1 MGWVWWLYR
10 ATSPTS
16 NLGILLM
23 FICRPLKLNMEPDTW
38 GPQRSHPPR
47 TTRSGSTGFQV
58 KLGGWFPYVSGS
70 PTWEAS
76 NFLQRRL
83 LLELSWQSVFLH
95 PTLSATGFNWK
106 EYNAFELADTANSRR
121 EMSAAAKAQAF
132 WGILPGVFSVS
143 ERDLCFLSFQMAN
156 SGPMVPTGPH
166 RSCVVVI
173 GSNSQDPPSPFLME
187 PDWDKFC
194 HRPCPASD
202 YSNCS
207 LAQQARR
214 RRLENP

>member
-1 MGWVWWLYR
+1 MRQGS
-10 ATSPTS
+10 TEKNITPS
-16 NLGILLM
+16 NL
-23 FICRPLKLNMEPDTW
+23 
-38 GPQRSHPPR
+38 R
-47 TTRSGSTGFQV
+47 T
-58 KLGGWFPYVSGS
+58 LP
-70 PTWEAS
+70 
-76 NFLQRRL
+76 
-83 LLELSWQSVFLH
+83 
-95 PTLSATGFNWK
+95 
-106 EYNAFELADTANSRR
+106 NSRR

-207 LAQQARR
+207 SAQQALGDGSRIR
-214 RRLENP
+214 STPRDKKLRSTCYMDDSALPKIKRV